1 MRSKEQIL
9 RYIDARVVD
18 REPGGYA
25 DVDLPVAEVTS
36 TRLEIDD
43 LPWWVSIHVT
53 DGEDGALHL
62 PASFVPVR
70 TGGEWSVE
78 VEHVIDPG
86 AWPASRPG
94 EDYMDALAAEL
105 VDRAPA
111 DEGVSFEGVEG
122 PHAAPEGSA
131 VWYRI
136 RVANCTLGDAV
147 RIVRSLD
154 GDVRQALAEKGAGD
168 SELYPVD
175 RAPGEEADS

>member
-18 REPGGYA
+18 RERGGYA
-25 DVDLPVAEVTS
+25 DVELPVEEVTS

-43 LPWWVSIHVT
+43 LPWWVSLHVT
-53 DGEDGALHL
+53 DGEEGALHL
-62 PASFVPVR
+62 PASFVPDR
-70 TGGEWSVE
+70 SGGEWSVE

-105 VDRAPA
+105 VERVPA
-111 DEGVSFEGVEG
+111 DEGVTFEAVEG
-122 PHAAPEGSA
+122 PHSAPEGTA
-131 VWYRI
+131 VWYRL
-136 RVANCTLGDAV
+136 RVADHALGDAV

-154 GDVRQALAEKGAGD
+154 REVREALAGQGAD
-168 SELYPVD
+168 DTELYPME
-175 RAPGEEADS
+175 RSPEEDP